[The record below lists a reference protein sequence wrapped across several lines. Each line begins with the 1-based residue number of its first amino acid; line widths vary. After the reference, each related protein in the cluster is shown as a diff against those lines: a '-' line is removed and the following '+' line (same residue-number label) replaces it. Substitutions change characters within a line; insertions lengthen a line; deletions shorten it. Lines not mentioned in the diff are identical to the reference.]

1 MATNQANKKP
11 AAGRPGTRPGPQ
23 GGARTG
29 RPAGLFTWI
38 AVGLVVVVVAT
49 LVIIKV
55 TSGGSSS
62 SGAQAFQ
69 PANPA
74 VVSQVTSVPA
84 TVFNTIGVNSSAIG
98 VAPPQVMKKLPFV
111 TVTENGK
118 KLPEILY
125 VGAEYCP
132 YCAAERW
139 ATIIALS
146 RFGTW
151 SGLGNMASYSGD
163 IYPNTP
169 TFTFARARYHSK
181 YVAFRSVEMYTNYLN
196 AAKTYYQ
203 PFQKL
208 SPEENA
214 LFKKYDNCKYITGLT
229 CQNNESFPFV
239 NFANQVMIVGSSYTP
254 AALDGNTRDQ
264 IAQGLTNTQDPITEA
279 IIATANYQSASVC
292 SIDGGQPASVCTS
305 AGVRAAAKKLGLK

>member
-11 AAGRPGTRPGPQ
+11 ATRGSGPRSGPRGR
-23 GGARTG
+23 ARAG

-55 TSGGSSS
+55 TSGGSSG

-74 VVSQVTSVPA
+74 VVSQVTTVPA
-84 TVFNTIGVNSSAIG
+84 TVFDTIGVNSSAIG
-98 VAPPQVMKKLPFV
+98 VAPPQVMKKLPFLSV
-111 TVTENGK
+111 TQNGK
-118 KLPEILY
+118 KVPEVLY

-169 TFTFARARYHSK
+169 TFTFVRAHYHSQ

-203 PFQKL
+203 PLQTL
-208 SPEENA
+208 SAQENG

-254 AALDGNTRDQ
+254 AALDGNSRDQ
-264 IAQGLTNTQDPITEA
+264 IAQGLTNTSDPITAA
-279 IIATANYQSASVC
+279 IIATANYQTASIC
-292 SIDGGQPASVCTS
+292 SVDGGQPASVCTS
-305 AGVRAAAKKLGLK
+305 PGVKAAAKRMGLK

>member
-11 AAGRPGTRPGPQ
+11 APRRPGPRP
-23 GGARTG
+23 GPAGRARAG

-38 AVGLVVVVVAT
+38 AVGLVVMVVAT

-55 TSGGSSS
+55 TSGGSSG
-62 SGAQAFQ
+62 SGAQAFE

-74 VVSQVTSVPA
+74 VVSQLTSVPGS
-84 TVFNTIGVNSSAIG
+84 VFNTVGVTSSAFG
-98 VAPPQVMKKLPFV
+98 VAPPQVMKKLPLLSV
-111 TVTENGK
+111 TQNGK
-118 KLPEILY
+118 RVPEILY

-151 SGLGNMASYSGD
+151 SGLGDMASYSGD
-163 IYPNTP
+163 VYPNTP
-169 TFTFARARYHSK
+169 TFTFVRAHYHSP

-196 AAKTYYQ
+196 AAKSYYQ
-203 PFQKL
+203 PLQKL
-208 SPEENA
+208 TSAQNA
-214 LFKKYDNCKYITGLT
+214 NFKTYDNCKYITGLT

-239 NFANQVMIVGSSYTP
+239 NFANQVMIVGSSYIP
-254 AALDGNTRDQ
+254 AALDGNSRDQ
-264 IAQGLTNTQDPITEA
+264 IAAGLSNASDQITEA
-279 IIATANYQSASVC
+279 IIATANYQTASIC
-292 SIDGGQPASVCTS
+292 SIDGGQPTSVCTS
-305 AGVRAAAKKLGLK
+305 AGVKAAAKKMGLK